1 MRFRQLLPLFGALFA
16 LYIIWGSTYFVIR
29 IGVESWPPLMMAGV
43 RFLAAG
49 ILLLAFLLLR
59 GHKLPPLRPLLNAAL
74 IGLLLLAVGNGMVTV
89 AEHQNVPSG
98 IAAVVVATV
107 PLFTLCFSR
116 LFGIKT
122 RKLEWVG
129 IAIGLA
135 GIIMLNSGG
144 NLSGNPWGAI
154 LILIGSISWAF
165 GSVYGSRITLPVG
178 MMAGAI
184 EMLAAG
190 VVLMIASMIAGE
202 KLTALPSL
210 SGFLAV
216 GYLALFGSIIAIN
229 AYMYLIRNVSP
240 ALATSYAYVNP
251 VVAVLLGTGLGGET
265 LRLLHAFQQGSLSSD
280 CFPSCNLQAISD
292 SSHPSEKPL
301 LTGSPLPLAFLHHDR
316 CRCPREAARKSV
328 KAGF

>member
-1 MRFRQLLPLFGALFA
+1 M
-16 LYIIWGSTYFVIR
+16 
-29 IGVESWPPLMMAGV
+29 ESWPPLMMAGV

-265 LRLLHAFQQGSLSSD
+265 LSKIEWLALGVIVFAVVLVTLGKYLVPANPVVAPVIQDASS
-280 CFPSCNLQAISD
+280 
-292 SSHPSEKPL
+292 E
-301 LTGSPLPLAFLHHDR
+301 
-316 CRCPREAARKSV
+316 
-328 KAGF
+328 

>member
-43 RFLAAG
+43 RFLSAG
-49 ILLLAFLLLR
+49 MLLMAFLLLR
-59 GHKLPPLRPLLNAAL
+59 GEKLPPLRQTINAAL
-74 IGLLLLAVGNGMVTV
+74 IGLLLLAVGNGLVTV

-107 PLFTLCFSR
+107 PLFTLCFSYF
-116 LFGIKT
+116 FGIKT

-135 GIIMLNSGG
+135 GIILLNSGG
-144 NLSGNPWGAI
+144 NLSGNPWSAI
-154 LILIGSISWAF
+154 LILIGSMSWAF
-165 GSVYGSRITLPVG
+165 GSVYGSRIALPVG

-190 VVLMIASMIAGE
+190 VVLLCAAFLSGE
-202 KLTALPSL
+202 KLATLPGL
-210 SGFLAV
+210 SGFMAV

-251 VVAVLLGTGLGGET
+251 VVAVLLGTGLGGE
-265 LRLLHAFQQGSLSSD
+265 RLS
-280 CFPSCNLQAISD
+280 
-292 SSHPSEKPL
+292 
-301 LTGSPLPLAFLHHDR
+301 
-316 CRCPREAARKSV
+316 
-328 KAGF
+328 

>member
-43 RFLAAG
+43 RFLSAG
-49 ILLLAFLLLR
+49 MLLMAFLLLR
-59 GHKLPPLRPLLNAAL
+59 GEKLPPLRQTINAAL
-74 IGLLLLAVGNGMVTV
+74 IGLLLLAVGNGLVTV

-107 PLFTLCFSR
+107 PLFTLCFSYF
-116 LFGIKT
+116 FGIKT

-135 GIIMLNSGG
+135 GIILLNSGG

-154 LILIGSISWAF
+154 LILIGSMSWAF
-165 GSVYGSRITLPVG
+165 GSVYGSRIALPVG

-190 VVLMIASMIAGE
+190 VVLLCAAFLSGE
-202 KLTALPSL
+202 KLATLPGL
-210 SGFLAV
+210 SGFMAV

-251 VVAVLLGTGLGGET
+251 VVAVSLGTGLGGERLSPVEWAALGVIVFAVVLVT
-265 LRLLHAFQQGSLSSD
+265 LGKYL
-280 CFPSCNLQAISD
+280 FP
-292 SSHPSEKPL
+292 
-301 LTGSPLPLAFLHHDR
+301 
-316 CRCPREAARKSV
+316 V
-328 KAGF
+328 KAVVTPCKTEDSRQ

>member
-43 RFLAAG
+43 RFLSAG
-49 ILLLAFLLLR
+49 MLLMAFLLLR
-59 GHKLPPLRPLLNAAL
+59 GEKLPPLRQTINAAL
-74 IGLLLLAVGNGMVTV
+74 IGLLLLAVGNGLVTV

-107 PLFTLCFSR
+107 PLFTLCFSYF
-116 LFGIKT
+116 FGIKT

-135 GIIMLNSGG
+135 GIILLNSGG

-154 LILIGSISWAF
+154 LILIGSMSWAF
-165 GSVYGSRITLPVG
+165 GSVYGSRIALPVG

-190 VVLMIASMIAGE
+190 VVLLCAAFLSGE
-202 KLTALPSL
+202 KLATLPGL
-210 SGFLAV
+210 SGFMAV

-251 VVAVLLGTGLGGET
+251 VVSVLLGTGLGGERLSPVEWAALGVIVFAVVLVT
-265 LRLLHAFQQGSLSSD
+265 LGKYL
-280 CFPSCNLQAISD
+280 FP
-292 SSHPSEKPL
+292 
-301 LTGSPLPLAFLHHDR
+301 
-316 CRCPREAARKSV
+316 V
-328 KAGF
+328 KAVVTPCKTEDSRQ

>member
-1 MRFRQLLPLFGALFA
+1 MLASVNDGGRSIPGSRYFIDGIFA
-16 LYIIWGSTYFVIR
+16 TARTQTS
-29 IGVESWPPLMMAGV
+29 
-43 RFLAAG
+43 
-49 ILLLAFLLLR
+49 
-59 GHKLPPLRPLLNAAL
+59 PLRPLLNAAL

-265 LRLLHAFQQGSLSSD
+265 LSKIEWLALGVIVFAVVLVTLGKYLFPAKPVVAPVIQDASS
-280 CFPSCNLQAISD
+280 
-292 SSHPSEKPL
+292 E
-301 LTGSPLPLAFLHHDR
+301 
-316 CRCPREAARKSV
+316 
-328 KAGF
+328 